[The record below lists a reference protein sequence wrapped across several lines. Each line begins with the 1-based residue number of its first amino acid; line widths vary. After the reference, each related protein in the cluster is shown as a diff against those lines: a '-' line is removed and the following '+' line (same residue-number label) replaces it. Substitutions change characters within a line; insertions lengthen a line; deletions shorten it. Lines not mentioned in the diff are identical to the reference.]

1 MGDNTP
7 EITALEKYQTYKAGF
22 DMALNRA
29 AENFVDIGYRL
40 KVARDTDVLA
50 ASGYKTVT
58 EFAQAE
64 YNIDKTQVSRFIH
77 INDRF
82 SEGGYSDR
90 LEEKYRNFGY
100 AKLSIM
106 LQLPDEIN
114 EELTPDY
121 SKTEIKAIKDTI
133 DEESKITD
141 IEVMLEQESEST
153 AELDSDLKKVLRKLC
168 EENTELYSKLWEAAR
183 QQEWGEKRVQEILAP
198 AGDAIYVV
206 KLDGIGRKQLILKDA
221 DNGNYVALFDVR
233 SGTKE
238 PHTWAELLDICL
250 ADTAGGIS
258 ARAAWEELYKKEMPK
273 SAVAPVQPEK
283 AKKES
288 RVTISAPKQKE
299 QKQEETAVIDRTAWE
314 SDYKPGD
321 VVIDVMSSTV
331 GMLLSKTA
339 KEPIWQFKPTMPEGS
354 PYNLSENYFKIKPK
368 EEPEAP
374 QTEEIPAAQEDMQ
387 LEGQMD
393 ISEYDGVVPEATYEE
408 IKEESKDGGNT
419 GNNQDV
425 TDLSDGVGAAGD
437 ALQPGAD
444 AGASGEPE
452 TDAACDPDEGT
463 GVAEGGGCETDHGTV
478 DEPEAIWMEIYKNNS
493 DLTKYL
499 TVWEAQRELM
509 EPEMIGKLYQMAV
522 AMAAGFERLMR
533 RAGNE

>member
-133 DEESKITD
+133 DEESKVTD

-250 ADTAGGIS
+250 EDTAGDIS

-283 AKKES
+283 AKKEP
-288 RVTISAPKQKE
+288 RVTISAPKQEVPKR
-299 QKQEETAVIDRTAWE
+299 EEPEVIDRTAWE

-339 KEPIWQFKPTMPEGS
+339 KEPIWQFKPTMPEGA
-354 PYNLSENYFKIKPK
+354 PYNLSENYFKIKHK
-368 EEPEAP
+368 EGPEAR
-374 QTEEIPAAQEDMQ
+374 QTEEIPAVQEDMP
-387 LEGQMD
+387 LEGQMNVED
-393 ISEYDGVVPEATYEE
+393 YDGVVPEATYEE
-408 IKEESKDGGNT
+408 IKEDE
-419 GNNQDV
+419 
-425 TDLSDGVGAAGD
+425 DGVRTAGD
-437 ALQPGAD
+437 TLRSGAD

-452 TDAACDPDEGT
+452 TDAACGPDEGD
-463 GVAEGGGCETDHGTV
+463 GVAEGGGCETDHGAV
-478 DEPEAIWMEIYKNNS
+478 EDIWMVIYKNHS

-499 TVWEAQRELM
+499 TVWETQREIM
-509 EPEMIGKLYQMAV
+509 EPEMIGKLYQMSV

-533 RAGNE
+533 RADNE

>member
-133 DEESKITD
+133 DEESKVTD

-238 PHTWAELLDICL
+238 PHTWAELMEICL

-258 ARAAWEELYKKEMPK
+258 ARAAWAELYKKEMPK

-288 RVTISAPKQKE
+288 RVTISAPKKE
-299 QKQEETAVIDRTAWE
+299 EPAVIDRTAWE

-331 GMLLSKTA
+331 GMLLSKTV
-339 KEPIWQFKPTMPEGS
+339 KEPIWQFKPTMPEGA

-374 QTEEIPAAQEDMQ
+374 QTEAIPAAQEDMQ

-393 ISEYDGVVPEATYEE
+393 IGEYDGVVPEATYEE
-408 IKEESKDGGNT
+408 IKEEDENGGNT
-419 GNNQDV
+419 GNNQDI
-425 TDLSDGVGAAGD
+425 TDMPDGVGAAGD

-452 TDAACDPDEGT
+452 TD
-463 GVAEGGGCETDHGTV
+463 HGTV
-478 DEPEAIWMEIYKNNS
+478 EDVWMEIYKNHS

-509 EPEMIGKLYQMAV
+509 EPEMIGKLYQKSV

-533 RAGNE
+533 RAGNEGRQ